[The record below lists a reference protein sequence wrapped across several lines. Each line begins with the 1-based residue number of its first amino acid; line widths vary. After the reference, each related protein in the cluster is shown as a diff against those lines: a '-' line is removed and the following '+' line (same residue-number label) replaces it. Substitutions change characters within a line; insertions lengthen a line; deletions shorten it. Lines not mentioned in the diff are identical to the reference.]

1 MSNKGFFAAIVGVIG
16 IAIAFNTLFIVTEYE
31 RAVVLQFGRLVETDV
46 KPGLHVKVPFAE
58 KVRKFDGRLL
68 TADMVE
74 ASFFTVENKRLIVDS
89 YIKWRVIDVEAYYK
103 ATGGLEDV
111 AVDRLAQR
119 VADGLRNQF
128 GRRTLHDVVSG
139 KRDELMQEIT
149 ASINIEA
156 QKQLGVEVK
165 DIRVKRVDFPP
176 EVSRP
181 VYDRMSADREKEA
194 REYRAQGKEQAEV
207 IGADADKQRAVLE
220 ASAFRDAER
229 VRGDGDAKAASVY
242 ASAYNKDPEFYSFVR
257 SLNAYKSS
265 FGNKDDLMV
274 IDPNSDFFR
283 YLKNSKGKN

>member
-1 MSNKGFFAAIVGVIG
+1 MSTKGFFAAIVGVIG
-16 IAIAFNTLFIVTEYE
+16 ITIAFNSLFVVTEYE

-46 KPGLHVKVPFAE
+46 KPGLHVKIPFAE

-74 ASFFTVENKRLIVDS
+74 ASFFTVENKRLIVDA
-89 YIKWRVIDVEAYYK
+89 YIKWRVLDVEAYYK
-103 ATGGLEDV
+103 ATGGLEDI

-139 KRDELMQEIT
+139 KRDELMKEIT

-156 QKQLGVEVK
+156 QKQLGVEVQ

-176 EVSRP
+176 EVSRS
-181 VYDRMSADREKEA
+181 VYDRMAADREKEA

-220 ASAFRDAER
+220 AIAFRDAER
-229 VRGDGDAKAASVY
+229 VRGDGDAQAAAIY
-242 ASAYNKDPEFYSFVR
+242 ATAYNKDPEFYSFVR

-265 FGNKDDLMV
+265 FGTKDDLMV

-283 YLKNSKGKN
+283 YLKSSKGKN